1 MRYYN
6 PDPEQ
11 TEGTVTISY
20 CRLVKE
26 TDLARQYDMSDDP
39 FSPDRHW
46 IPKSQII
53 EDDEESITIPEWL
66 AAEKG
71 LL

>member
-1 MRYYN
+1 MGYYN

-11 TEGTVTISY
+11 AEGVETIPY
-20 CRLVKE
+20 CRRVKE
-26 TDLARQYDMSDDP
+26 TDLAIQYDMSDDP
-39 FSPDRHW
+39 FNPDRHW

-53 EDDEESITIPEWL
+53 EDDGESITIPEWL

-71 LL
+71 LV